1 MRERDSFLRRIEER
15 LSRVSGWLG
24 ERWRGEKASA
34 GDLHARM
41 ETVRRE
47 IARARRSAGAA
58 AHEDL
63 TRVRATLDDLRA
75 DYDVPPPHYAFRRA
89 ELDAFRRHLQT
100 AARLASV
107 LSNVDDPGWDAAS
120 EEYERSWAEV
130 ERAFESEGDAAS
142 P

>member
-1 MRERDSFLRRIEER
+1 MRERESFLRRMEER
-15 LSRVSGWLG
+15 LARVSAWLA
-24 ERWRGEKASA
+24 ERRRGKKANAA
-34 GDLHARM
+34 GLHVRT
-41 ETVRRE
+41 ETIRRE
-47 IARARRSAGAA
+47 IALLRRSAGAI
-58 AHEDL
+58 AHQDL
-63 TRVRATLDDLRA
+63 ARVRASLDGLRA
-75 DYDVPPPHYAFRRA
+75 DYDVPPPHYALRRA

-130 ERAFESEGDAAS
+130 ERAFESQGDAAS